1 MRASELL
8 KWWALAVVSV
18 AVGFA
23 AFASVRGEDPKQT
36 APRPKPADEAVPG
49 KRILLLREDGFA
61 VLTPEGKKLLTG
73 NLTPSDRWAHWGWLS
88 PDGKRLA
95 YLLSISDSE
104 RQPRVMVRDLD
115 GGKFATSI
123 DMNAMY
129 LLWHPDGRS
138 LVATSYVAD
147 IWEPLK
153 TEHVRIDLIDRKV
166 SKLDWPDDIVPVDW
180 SADGKTVVV

>member
-8 KWWALAVVSV
+8 KWWALVVVSV

-23 AFASVRGEDPKQT
+23 AFASTRDEDPKQT

-49 KRILLLREDGFA
+49 KRILLLREDGIA
-61 VLTPEGKKLLTG
+61 MLNPEGKKLLTG
-73 NLTPSDRWAHWGWLS
+73 NLAPKSCLAHWGWLS
-88 PDGKRLA
+88 SDGKRLA

-123 DMNAMY
+123 DVN
-129 LLWHPDGRS
+129 
-138 LVATSYVAD
+138 
-147 IWEPLK
+147 
-153 TEHVRIDLIDRKV
+153 
-166 SKLDWPDDIVPVDW
+166 
-180 SADGKTVVV
+180 